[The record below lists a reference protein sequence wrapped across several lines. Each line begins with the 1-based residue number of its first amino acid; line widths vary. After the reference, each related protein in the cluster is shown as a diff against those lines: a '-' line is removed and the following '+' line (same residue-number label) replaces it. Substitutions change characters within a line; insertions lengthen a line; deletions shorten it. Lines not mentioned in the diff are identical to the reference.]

1 MYAKCGEI
9 TVAREVFDALPERNV
24 LTLSAMISDHARKN
38 QSEEDLR
45 LLEKMAA
52 QDDNKTNE
60 ITVMAVLSACAQTGD
75 LSLGSALALHGFG
88 EKALAQFS
96 RMQQSGIQPDD
107 ITFIGVLSACSHGSL
122 VKEGFDHFQNMK
134 GRYGTTP
141 KLEHNGCTTDL
152 LSRAG
157 MLEEAE
163 IFIREMPM
171 KPNGAA
177 KSLLEME
184 PNNDSAYV
192 PLSNI
197 FARRKQWEGLSRVRS
212 LMHQRGI
219 RTIPGCSSIVV
230 NGVNHEFA
238 IGDRSHHES
247 EDIYTMLN
255 HVHNRLRAIGCA
267 ADALEVLLNI
277 DEEEKES
284 LLS

>member
-1 MYAKCGEI
+1 MVRSCPAELDNWEGGFVWFLERLVDMYAKCGEI
-9 TVAREVFDALPERNV
+9 TAAREVFDALPERNV

-75 LSLGSALALHGFG
+75 LSLGSGLALHGFG

-122 VKEGFDHFQNMK
+122 
-134 GRYGTTP
+134 
-141 KLEHNGCTTDL
+141 
-152 LSRAG
+152 
-157 MLEEAE
+157 
-163 IFIREMPM
+163 
-171 KPNGAA
+171 AA

-184 PNNDSAYV
+184 PSNDSAYV

-219 RTIPGCSSIVV
+219 RTTPGCSSIVV

-255 HVHNRLRAIGCA
+255 HVHNRLRAIGGA